1 MAVTGSGAYDKTLGR
16 NSQTSYQSYTYY
28 SGAITTTDN
37 FADNVL
43 EFGCALG
50 ELYIVNTG
58 ANPAAFQFVELDGTQ
73 KGSGMVPANDKIVFR
88 KANKLQVA
96 VCSLTGGSATTVHV
110 FGV

>member
-1 MAVTGSGAYDKTLGR
+1 MAVTASGAYDKSLGR
-16 NSQTSYQSYTYY
+16 NAQTSYQSYTYY

-37 FADNVL
+37 FSDNVL

-50 ELYIVNTG
+50 EIYIVNAG
-58 ANPAAFQFVELDGTQ
+58 SNPAAFQFMELDGTQ
-73 KGSGMVPANDKIVFR
+73 KGSGMVPGNDKVVFR
-88 KANKLQVA
+88 RANKTQIA